1 MAAANAKPL
10 HVAMFP
16 WLAFGHIMP
25 YLDLAKHIAR
35 KGHTISFL
43 TTPRNIQRL
52 PKLPPEY
59 SSSISFVA
67 IPLPSVPG
75 LPAGAE
81 ATMDIEGAT
90 QMGFLKKAFDGL
102 EPAVIRFLE
111 AAVPDWVITD
121 FLPHWLPAVTGRL
134 GIPSAL
140 FFIFNA
146 WFLSFFGSAQDLVI
160 GSDYRTRPED
170 FMVPPRW
177 IKFDTS
183 LAYRRFE
190 ANWVVGS
197 GQNAESGFSDQYR
210 CGKIV
215 IGCDAIVIR
224 HCHEFEPDWLPLLE
238 ELHHR
243 KVIPLG
249 LMPPQVDNRDSAG
262 DDDRTWISIKSW
274 LDRKEKGSVVYVA
287 FGSEVTLTREQLTE
301 LAHGLELSNVPFF
314 WALRR
319 ITDSAVLPNGFEERV
334 MGRGIVW
341 KSWSPQ
347 LKILSHGSV
356 GGFLTHC
363 GWSSIVEG
371 LMCGHPL
378 ITLPFLVDQGLNSR
392 IIVHKGLAYE
402 VARDKENGAYT
413 RESVAESVKVV
424 MSDNN
429 KGRDLREK
437 AKEVSKVFGDSE
449 LHGKYVDKFVEY
461 LVEHTRLE
469 EENKIKE

>member
-1 MAAANAKPL
+1 MAAKPL
-10 HVAMFP
+10 HIAMFP

-25 YLDLAKHIAR
+25 YLDLAKLIAG

-81 ATMDIEGAT
+81 ATMDIQGAT
-90 QMGFLKKAFDGL
+90 EMGLLKKAFDGL
-102 EPAVIRFLE
+102 EPAVVRFLE
-111 AAVPDWVITD
+111 AAVPDWIITD
-121 FLPHWLPAVTGRL
+121 FAPYWLPPATARL
-134 GIPSAL
+134 GISSAF
-140 FFIFNA
+140 FFIINA
-146 WFLSFFGSAQDLVI
+146 WFLSFFGAAEDLVS

-177 IKFDTS
+177 IKFDTR

-190 ANWVVGS
+190 ANWAVGT
-197 GQNAESGFSDQYR
+197 GQNDESGLSDHYR
-210 CGKIV
+210 VGKTI
-215 IGCDAIVIR
+215 IGGDAILIR

-243 KVIPLG
+243 RVVPLG
-249 LMPPQVDNRDSAG
+249 LMPPQVDSAG
-262 DDDRTWISIKSW
+262 DDDEAWIPIKSW

-341 KSWSPQ
+341 KSWAPQ

-392 IIVHKGLAYE
+392 IIVDKGLAYE
-402 VARDKENGAYT
+402 VARDEENGAYT
-413 RESVAESVKVV
+413 RESVAESMRAV
-424 MSDNN
+424 MRDD
-429 KGRDLREK
+429 KGGKLRER
-437 AKEVSKVFGDSE
+437 AKEVSKVFGDRE
-449 LHGKYVDKFVEY
+449 LHSKYIDKFVEY
-461 LVEHTRLE
+461 LVDHTREKMLGHE
-469 EENKIKE
+469 DDAN